1 MQWIDTTNL
10 KNWASRRD
18 CQEHLPLV
26 IRRLIRATVI
36 DISHINFPAGDSVV
50 YPGLDGILNV
60 TESTEYLPEGFS
72 VWEIGTNQEI
82 KRKAEEDYQKRKENT
97 LGADPAERTFIFVTP
112 RIWSDKDKWC
122 VVKEKEGFWKDVR
135 VYDAKILEEWLEQA
149 PAVGAWLARHLE
161 IYPEGAI
168 SLEDFWREWSS
179 ITNPPLTSELIIA
192 GRNGQ
197 VELIRKWLSS
207 SPSPIAVQAATS
219 DEALA
224 FLAGVINTLP
234 EPEREFYLSKS
245 LVVENSESFRHISV
259 TGRTGLFLIPRFEEI
274 EGTPQATQKGQHVYI
289 PLGPDN
295 KVITEKI
302 QLPRLEREA
311 FISSLKE
318 MGLSEPDA
326 QKYSRE
332 TGRSLTV
339 LRRELTNIANQPEW
353 AKADSAKDIIPALL
367 AGRWTET
374 KEADKEI
381 ISQLAGKS
389 YESFSGTLST
399 WLHKPDSPILKI
411 GEWWRLVS
419 PIDTWFALAPF
430 LTGADLQHLRNVVLK
445 VLGSKEPA
453 LDLEPEKRW
462 MSSVYGKEPHYSG
475 TLREGVVQ
483 TLVLIAVFG
492 DDARIPVSTTAQTWV
507 DNVVRELLYDADW
520 KLWHSLSDVL
530 PLIAEAS
537 PSAFLDAVE
546 SSLSQDEPPIMGMFS
561 ETEDSLTSS
570 SAHPGLLWAL
580 EGLAWNPQLLGRVTL
595 ILGELAKLDPGGRI
609 ANIPANTLR
618 TIFLLWRPHT
628 YASLEKRLEAIDTL
642 IEREPEA
649 GWGLLIVLMPCGH
662 DICTPTHKTRWRQF
676 SEKKENTITIAEHW
690 ESIKA
695 ITNRLLSYVGND
707 ELRWAKMLE
716 NISDL
721 PPEQR
726 HRIIEQLSSCVNEI
740 SSGRS
745 EVRNKLRKILSR
757 HRSFPDANWALPEQE
772 LIEIGKVYSLLEP
785 HDIIE
790 RFCWLFDEHWPDIP
804 EGKERGDYKKTQ
816 KLIVQRRLE
825 AVKTIKEAHGLKG
838 LIKLAEQTNNSWSIG
853 TAVAEVGL
861 STEEEHEL
869 LSLLEEEDEKKT
881 RFVQSYI
888 LQRSLNEGD
897 DWINDIVNRV
907 RSQQW
912 SQAKTINLFVAFPQR
927 RVTWDL
933 LESFNREIPDGYWKQ
948 CEVRLFD
955 LHAEDKIY
963 AITQLLHVKRYFT
976 ALDTAALFAEEV
988 PAKLIA
994 ELLRKAATEE
1004 SAEDSQRFT
1013 TYDIE
1018 KLFEV
1023 LDKSDEI
1030 KEEEIAKL
1038 EWLYLPLLAR
1048 VGSGRP
1054 PKMLHRELSNNPE
1067 FFAEVIKCIYRPR
1080 NENKEEE
1087 EKKEEEKSLPQKL
1100 IEQRARRTWGLLH
1113 SWKTAPGSDSNGQMT
1128 YEKLKSWID
1137 KARELCEKLDRK
1149 EGGDSHIGQVLAH
1162 TKTEDKDVLPPEPVC
1177 KIIDEIKSD
1186 DLDNGFSVGI
1196 YNKRGAVTK
1205 SPFDGGKQE
1214 RVLAEQFR
1222 RYADKWSIRYPRTAA
1237 ILTKIAEGYENEA
1250 KREDK
1255 EAERRDL
1262 EY

>member
-10 KNWASRRD
+10 KNWASCRD
-18 CQEHLPLV
+18 CQEHLSLV
-26 IRRLIRATVI
+26 IRRLIRATAV
-36 DISHINFPAGDSVV
+36 DISYINFPAGDSVV
-50 YPGLDGILNV
+50 YPGLDGIVNV
-60 TESTEYLPEGFS
+60 TESTEYLPEGLS
-72 VWEIGTNQEI
+72 VWEIGTNQDI

-97 LGADPAERTFIFVTP
+97 LEVNPAEATFIFVTP
-112 RIWSDKDKWC
+112 RIWPSKDKWC
-122 VVKEKEGFWKDVR
+122 EEKKKEGLWKDVL

-149 PAVGAWLARHLE
+149 PAVGAWLAKYLG
-161 IYPEGAI
+161 IYPKGAI
-168 SLEDFWREWSS
+168 ALEDFWSEWSS
-179 ITNPPLTSELIIA
+179 ITNPPLTSELVIA
-192 GRNGQ
+192 GRGNQ
-197 VELIRKWLSS
+197 VESVRKWLSS
-207 SPSPIAVQAATS
+207 SPSSIAVQAATS
-219 DEALA
+219 DEALT
-224 FLAGVINTLP
+224 FLSAVINTLP
-234 EPEREFYLSKS
+234 EPEREFYLSRS
-245 LVVENSESFRHISV
+245 LVAENSKSFRHISV
-259 TGRTGLFLIPRFEEI
+259 TSRTGLLLIPCFEEI
-274 EGTPQATQKGQHVYI
+274 EGSVLASQKGHRVYI
-289 PLGPDN
+289 PIGPDN
-295 KVITEKI
+295 KVTSEKI
-302 QLPRLEREA
+302 ELMRLGREA
-311 FISSLKE
+311 FVSALKE
-318 MGLSEPDA
+318 MGLSEEEA
-326 QKYSRE
+326 QRYSRD

-339 LRRELTNIANQPEW
+339 LRRRLTNIANQPEW
-353 AKADSAKDIIPALL
+353 AKAHSARDIVPALL
-367 AGRWTET
+367 AGRWTEK

-381 ISQLAGKS
+381 ISQLAGKP
-389 YESFSGTLST
+389 YESFAETLST
-399 WLHKPDSPILKI
+399 WLHKPDPPILKI

-419 PIDTWFALAPF
+419 PIDAWFAVASFLAE
-430 LTGADLQHLRNVVLK
+430 ADLQQLRSIVLK
-445 VLGSKEPA
+445 IFGSIDPA

-462 MSSVYGKEPHYSG
+462 FASVYGKELPYSE
-475 TLREGVVQ
+475 TLREGIAQ

-492 DDARIPVSTTAQTWV
+492 ANARIPVSTTAQTWI
-507 DNVVRELLYDADW
+507 DNVVLELLYDADW

-546 SSLSQDEPPIMGMFS
+546 SSLSHDEPPIMGIFS
-561 ETEDSLTSS
+561 ETEDSLISS

-580 EGLAWNPQLLGRVTL
+580 EGLAWNPQLLGRVTF
-595 ILGELAKLDPGGRI
+595 ILGKLAKLDPGGRI

-628 YASLEKRLEAIDTL
+628 YASLEKRLEALDTL
-642 IEREPEA
+642 IEREPGA
-649 GWGLLIVLMPCGH
+649 GWELLIVLMPRGH
-662 DICTPTHKTRWRQF
+662 DTCIPTYKTRWRQF
-676 SEKKENTITIAEHW
+676 SEKTENTITIAEHW

-695 ITNRLLSYVGND
+695 ITNRLLSCVGND
-707 ELRWAKMLE
+707 GLRWAKMLE

-785 HDIIE
+785 QDIIE

-838 LIKLAEQTNNSWSIG
+838 LIKLAEQTNNSWLIG
-853 TAVAEVGL
+853 TAIAEVGL

-888 LQRSLNEGD
+888 LQRSLSEGD

-933 LESFNREIPDGYWKQ
+933 LESFNREIQDGYWKQ
-948 CEVRLFD
+948 CEVRVFD
-955 LHAEDKIY
+955 LPPEDKIY
-963 AITQLLHVKRYFT
+963 AITQLLHVKRHFT
-976 ALDTAALFAEEV
+976 ALDTAALFTEEV

-994 ELLRKAATEE
+994 ELLRKAAMEE

-1048 VGSGRP
+1048 IGSGRP
-1054 PKMLHRELSNNPE
+1054 PKILHKELSNNPE
-1067 FFAEVIKCIYRPR
+1067 FFAEVIKCIYRSR

-1087 EKKEEEKSLPQKL
+1087 EKKEEEKSLPQEL
-1100 IEQRARRTWGLLH
+1100 IEQRALLTGGLLD
-1113 SWKTAPGSDSNGQMT
+1113 SWKAAPGSDSNGQMT

-1149 EGGDSHIGQVLAH
+1149 EGGDSRIGQVLAH
-1162 TKTEDKDVLPPEPVC
+1162 TKKEDKDVLPPEPVC

-1186 DLDNGFSVGI
+1186 DLDNGFMVGI

-1205 SPFDGGKQE
+1205 SPFEGGKQE

-1237 ILTKIAEGYENEA
+1237 ILTKIAVVYENEA